1 MVRRTKKGGSLRIDF
16 SGVEN
21 RGRFHTEG
29 DYLLRVKEVTQEKGD
44 KADYLNWV
52 IECAE
57 GEDEGAVLYNNTSL
71 APQSLWNVKAFLEAL
86 GVEVP
91 DDEMDLDLPEYVG
104 LEFMGT
110 VEMEPWEGKKRP
122 RLADFW
128 AAEEKPAKKKRG
140 SKKDDDEEDEDE
152 KPKRD
157 SKKAG
162 KKKEPDPVSEDEIN
176 DMDQEELADLI
187 AENDLDVDLADFKT
201 LRKMRAAVIDAAQE
215 AGIVGEAEDDTAEED
230 EKPSRG
236 KRGSKKD
243 DADDEDEKPSR
254 RSRSKKDDADEE
266 DEDEK
271 PARSRRRR

>member
-140 SKKDDDEEDEDE
+140 SKKDDADDEDEDE
-152 KPKRD
+152 KPKRG

-215 AGIVGEAEDDTAEED
+215 AGIVGEAEDTTEED
-230 EKPSRG
+230 EKP
-236 KRGSKKD
+236 KRGGKKD
-243 DADDEDEKPSR
+243 DADDEEDEKPAR
-254 RSRSKKDDADEE
+254 RSRSPKKDDDDE
-266 DEDEK
+266 EDEK